1 MEKFSELAASRELFY
16 KALDDKTAIE
26 PAIERFGHLAKQYP
40 AIAGRMKTYTGAL
53 VGLKAKYAFWPQDK
67 LSYVNEGLKL
77 LDEGLEK
84 MPDDLEALFIHG
96 TACHYLPSFIGRG
109 AQAEADFEKIVHLLP
124 GAYQSHDREL
134 IDDILKFFS
143 KEKVLSGPVNEKL
156 LVFKQQLKQ

>member
-1 MEKFSELAASRELFY
+1 MEKFTELTESREMFY
-16 KALDDKTAIE
+16 KALDDKSAIE
-26 PAIERFGHLAKQYP
+26 PAIERFGNLAKQYP

-67 LSYVNEGLKL
+67 LSYVNDGLKL

-84 MPDDLEALFIHG
+84 MPDDLETLFIHG

-109 AQAEADFEKIVHLLP
+109 AQAAADFEKIVHLLP
-124 GAYQSHDREL
+124 SAYQSHDPEL
-134 IDDILKFFS
+134 IEDILKFFS

-156 LVFKQQLKQ
+156 LVFKQQMKQ